1 MPAKRYIVRL
11 TEDERTE
18 LLGLITKGITSAR
31 LLTRARIL
39 LKADEGW
46 KDKEIAQALNSSVA
60 TIERIRQRFVE
71 GNLEK
76 ALHDDTRPGAKCKL
90 DGRAEAQLI
99 ALACSK
105 APEGHAVWSMRL
117 LAGTL
122 VELGVVESVSHETV
136 RQCLKKTTSSLG
148 SAKSGAYLNLARSSW
163 LRWKLFWMCMKC
175 PTTPLIQPSA
185 LMRNPSN

>member
-76 ALHDDTRPGAKCKL
+76 ALHDDPRPGAKCKL

-136 RQCLKKTTSSLG
+136 RQLLKKTTSSLG
-148 SAKSGAYLNLARSSW
+148 SAKSGAYPNLARSSW
-163 LRWKLFWMCMKC
+163 LRWKTSWMCMKC